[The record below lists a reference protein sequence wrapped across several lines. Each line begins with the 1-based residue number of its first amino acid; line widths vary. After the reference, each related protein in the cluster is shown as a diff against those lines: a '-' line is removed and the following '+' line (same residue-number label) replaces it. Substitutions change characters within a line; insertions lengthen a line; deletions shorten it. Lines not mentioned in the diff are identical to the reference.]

1 MLRCEKQMAIYLLVI
16 EPQSICMVLA
26 SQCDGRK
33 REKYAGKEIR
43 QNSFNMEEAKISFC
57 SGDS

>member
-1 MLRCEKQMAIYLLVI
+1 MTIYLLVI
-16 EPQSICMVLA
+16 DPQTICMVLV

-43 QNSFNMEEAKISFC
+43 QNSFIMEEAEINFC